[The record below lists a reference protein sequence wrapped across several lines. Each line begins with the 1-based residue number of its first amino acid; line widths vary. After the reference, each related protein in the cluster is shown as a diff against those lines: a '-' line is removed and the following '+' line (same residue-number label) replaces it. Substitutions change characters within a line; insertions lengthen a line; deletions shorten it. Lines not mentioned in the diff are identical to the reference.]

1 MGDAAFGIAGL
12 DIETATRNKIG
23 ITTIVLHNGVMTG
36 YAANYMPVAA
46 DTYGSNQLE
55 GDYAT
60 VAKGLGAHG
69 ERIEKIEDISAGM
82 ERALAANK
90 NGQPALLEIMTK
102 EEPEVSKYW

>member
-1 MGDAAFGIAGL
+1 MCIRD
-12 DIETATRNKIG
+12 
-23 ITTIVLHNGVMTG
+23 
-36 YAANYMPVAA
+36 
-46 DTYGSNQLE
+46 S
-55 GDYAT
+55 YAT

-69 ERIEKIEDISAGM
+69 ERIEKIEDFSAGM

>member
-1 MGDAAFGIAGL
+1 
-12 DIETATRNKIG
+12 
-23 ITTIVLHNGVMTG
+23 MTG

-46 DTYGSNQLE
+46 DTYGSNQLQ

-69 ERIEKIEDISAGM
+69 ERIEKIEDIAAGM
-82 ERALAANK
+82 KRALAANK
-90 NGQPALLEIMTK
+90 DGQPALLEIMTK